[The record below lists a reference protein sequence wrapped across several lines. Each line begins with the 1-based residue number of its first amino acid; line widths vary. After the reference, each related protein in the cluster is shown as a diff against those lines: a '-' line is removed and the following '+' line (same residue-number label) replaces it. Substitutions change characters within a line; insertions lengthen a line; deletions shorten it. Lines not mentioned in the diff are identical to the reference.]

1 MALRVKDVE
10 FVAGRAGQQREDES
24 SIAMCWV

>member
-1 MALRVKDVE
+1 MGLKVKDVE
-10 FVAGRAGQQREDES
+10 FVGGRGGQQREDES